1 MDKKT
6 ARKIPAVLLSF
17 AVVLPQLLSPA
28 ALRAQAEDAGAASFE
43 APAIVGADAAGLA
56 PSLQVLP
63 SDLGAS
69 LSADQAAFSFPV
81 NGAAL
86 GVRAMEDASSLS
98 AAPRTQTAAR
108 AAAVSVQNLAAP
120 QTALPASAVAATPE
134 TAAAV
139 ASRLSR
145 ALAPPSHAAAPRLA
159 ARKGLLGRV
168 ARFAARK
175 LGLGTSLFDGS
186 ALKSPSL
193 SPSALSYG
201 ILRRRRKASLALPP
215 GIRVTKKTMPV
226 SGQGGP
232 VSLSK
237 FYLSP
242 AQTLEDGSQPVVLNA
257 DPSDLASVEQAL
269 RDLVDQSP
277 SEYGAT
283 SSQDMRATGVV
294 RLPGAGNQADSIIAV
309 FRQVKE
315 GTDISGSPYA
325 LAVEGANLRFHIK
338 VLNGK
343 AVLMAVEGGF
353 VPGIDPSVMTVNYTD
368 DQMEQIAAQQIGASS
383 DGSGPALQ
391 FLTRQLTFIQ
401 GSWHAMNIYQ
411 GSDLDGNAVIV
422 LVDVK
427 SGQAYAVNPDDMRYG
442 GLPGRG
448 FGVVAETPAA
458 TVSGQVQARGT
469 ALTQDGED
477 HGPTEPMPLINTYVY
492 DDDGHVLAVT
502 DAQGSFT
509 VPAGVN
515 GGQPVRVTVKL
526 DGIYGK
532 LFDEDSKD
540 APIVATMMATP
551 GQPVTLTLNPTG
563 DNEQLDADVNG
574 YVYPYKMIEWLKSVL
589 NLGGDARF
597 FQPLRN
603 GIHANGTQMVANAF
617 YDPTVDAFFL
627 MKRGTIQEPAASAK
641 TKPNLAFRALARIGL
656 RRRGA
661 AAGTITLVAE
671 NTAQPS
677 IELHEFGHRQYQVAS
692 QIRLSAQE
700 AASAA
705 NRFIQWL
712 IDPIIGSESN
722 EAGADTFSMFI
733 RNSPVIGN
741 GFFLSA
747 DPPSALPN
755 PNIIRTG
762 ENQTPYDVSDAPNDD
777 PHRQGETQMGT
788 AWQTYQDLIPEMGQ
802 AAALQYAAKLFIRT
816 WLYVQPGNV
825 ASALTHAMLAD
836 MAQDGTIP
844 HADIIRGHAQ
854 NDHGLTLPAPGAP
867 AAN

>member
-1 MDKKT
+1 VDKKPVQ
-6 ARKIPAVLLSF
+6 KISAVLLSL
-17 AVVLPQLLSPA
+17 AVLLPSLLSPA
-28 ALRAQAEDAGAASFE
+28 NLRAQADEAAPQASFGSAAMAGAA
-43 APAIVGADAAGLA
+43 AALV
-56 PSLQVLP
+56 PSIQALP
-63 SDLGAS
+63 SDFSSTLPVNPAE
-69 LSADQAAFSFPV
+69 LSAPAEGSAPRVKAAAMPA
-81 NGAAL
+81 GAAL
-86 GVRAMEDASSLS
+86 PMGNPAALQEALPIS
-98 AAPRTQTAAR
+98 AAQTA
-108 AAAVSVQNLAAP
+108 
-120 QTALPASAVAATPE
+120 PE
-134 TAAAV
+134 TAASV
-139 ASRLSR
+139 AARPSR
-145 ALAPPSHAAAPRLA
+145 APAPPLKAAAQAP
-159 ARKGLLGRV
+159 ARGKGLLGRA
-168 ARFAARK
+168 ARFAARGLS
-175 LGLGTSLFDGS
+175 LGASLFDGS

-201 ILRRRRKASLALPP
+201 ILRRRSKVPLTLPP
-215 GIRVTKKTMPV
+215 GVRVTKKVMP
-226 SGQGGP
+226 SAGQGGP

-242 AQTLEDGSQPVVLNA
+242 EQTLEDGSQPAVLNA
-257 DPSDLASVEQAL
+257 DPSDMASVEQAL
-269 RDLVDQSP
+269 RNLVDRNP
-277 SEYGAT
+277 SEYGAA
-283 SSQDMRATGVV
+283 SSRDMRATSVQ
-294 RLPGAGNQADSIIAV
+294 RLPGTGNQADSIIAV

-315 GTDISGSPYA
+315 GADIGGSPYA

-353 VPGIDPSVMTVNYTD
+353 VPGIDSSVMTVNYTD
-368 DQMEQIAAQQIGASS
+368 DQMEQIAAQQIGAAS

-411 GSDLDGNAVIV
+411 GDDLDGNPVIV

-442 GLPGRG
+442 GLPGSRLN
-448 FGVVAETPAA
+448 VVADAPAA
-458 TVSGQVQARGT
+458 VSGQAQARGT
-469 ALTQDGED
+469 TLTQDGED
-477 HGPTEPMPLINTYVY
+477 HGPTGPMPLINTYVY
-492 DDDGHVLAVT
+492 DDAGHVLAVT
-502 DAQGSFT
+502 DTNGSFT
-509 VPAGVN
+509 LPADLN
-515 GGQPVRVTVKL
+515 GGKPVRVTVKL

-540 APIVATMMATP
+540 SPIVAAMMATP
-551 GQPVTLTLNPTG
+551 GRPVTLTLNPTG

-574 YVYPYKMIEWLKSVL
+574 YVYPYQMIEWLKSML
-589 NLGGDARF
+589 GLGGDARF

-627 MKRGTIQEPAASAK
+627 MKRGTLQEPSSRAK
-641 TKPNLAFRALARIGL
+641 PRLAFRALARIF
-656 RRRGA
+656 RTPRRGRA
-661 AAGTITLVAE
+661 ATITLVAE

-692 QIRLSAQE
+692 QIRLSAVE
-700 AASAA
+700 AAAAA
-705 NRFIQWL
+705 NRFIKWL

-733 RNSPVIGN
+733 RDSPVIGN

-747 DPPSALPN
+747 TPASALPS

-762 ENQTPYDVSDAPNDD
+762 ANQTAYDTSDNPNDD

-788 AWQTYQDLIPEMGQ
+788 AWRTYQDLIPEMGQ

-825 ASALTHAMLAD
+825 ASALTHALLAD
-836 MAQDGTIP
+836 MAPDGTIP

-854 NDHGLTLPAPGAP
+854 NDHGLTLPSPGAP
-867 AAN
+867 PAN